1 MDVTF
6 TPFAAF
12 YCSVI
17 VLIGSFFTIN
27 LILAV
32 LIQGFKK
39 IQEKEE
45 KMEQEKLLKDQN

>member
-6 TPFAAF
+6 EPLAAL

-17 VLIGSFFTIN
+17 VIIGSFFTIN

-39 IQEKEE
+39 IQENDEKKE
-45 KMEQEKLLKDQN
+45 QD

>member
-1 MDVTF
+1 MDITF
-6 TPFAAF
+6 KPFAAL

-32 LIQGFKK
+32 LIQGFKNFH
-39 IQEKEE
+39 EKEE
-45 KMEQEKLLKDQN
+45 KKEQK